1 MEHTYEVI
9 DDFLT
14 EKDVSYLLDMVIKNS
29 GPDGKPNFEGTA
41 LLDESALRDSGE
53 LYSSGIDPQGLLLK
67 IKDKI
72 ENYYLNTYEMKGN
85 FIFSRL
91 YGCSMFEGA
100 YLPDHRDEDP
110 NPEGEYDGKKRSHVC
125 SIILN
130 DDFEGGE
137 LNFSQHGAKIKGKP
151 GDMILF
157 PGYYVS
163 HGVEK
168 ITKGVRRVILVF
180 FYDIL
185 K

>member
-1 MEHTYEVI
+1 MDYTYKII

-14 EKDVSYLLDMVIKNS
+14 KQDVADLLEMVIANS

-41 LLDESALRDSGE
+41 MLDETTFVEGGDTYPTE
-53 LYSSGIDPQGLLLK
+53 IDPNKLLLK
-67 IKDKI
+67 IKNKI
-72 ENYYLNTYEMKGN
+72 QDYYLSTYEMKGD
-85 FIFSRL
+85 FVFSRL

-110 NPEGEYDGKKRSHVC
+110 NPQGKYDGKKRSHVC

-130 DDFEGGE
+130 EDFEGGE
-137 LNFSQHGAKIKGKP
+137 LNFSEQGVKVKGKP

-180 FYDIL
+180 FYDML
-185 K
+185 R